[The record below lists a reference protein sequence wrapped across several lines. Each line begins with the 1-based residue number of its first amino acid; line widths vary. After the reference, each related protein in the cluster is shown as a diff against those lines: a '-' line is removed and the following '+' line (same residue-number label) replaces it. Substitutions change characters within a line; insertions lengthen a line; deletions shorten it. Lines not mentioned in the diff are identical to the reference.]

1 MTRRIGL
8 WVAVLSLGSIL
19 LGCGT
24 VAERRMEYKKAE
36 TLDALEVPPDLLTID
51 TSDSL
56 ALATAPLAGTATLS
70 EYSRGKDGRDV
81 SKTVADGVAMPESSV
96 GEIDAD
102 NVKLMRDGAQRWLQ
116 VQMNGDE
123 LWAKTKVF
131 LASNGLPVKR
141 EDQRIGLIETEWA
154 ENRGKVPLSS
164 LWDKAFAVLYSS
176 STQDQFIVRVEPGNA
191 PNVSNVFIA
200 HRGMQQVEQN
210 ESTAWLPRPS
220 EPWLEAELMARLAL
234 TLGVSESQS
243 QRIAADGASVQQ
255 VATVKRGEKDGVW
268 LELDLDFARAW
279 ARMASAIARTT
290 IVIEDFDRQKGLF
303 YVAGVLPLEADPNAG
318 WWART
323 FRGYVEED
331 PKEFRI
337 KLENVDAPTRATVL
351 TKDGTPDYSKR
362 AELLLEQLKA
372 QLQ

>member
-1 MTRRIGL
+1 MTRRI
-8 WVAVLSLGSIL
+8 WRWAAVLSLGGIV

-36 TLDALEVPPDLLTID
+36 TLAPLEVPPDLLALD
-51 TSDSL
+51 TSDTL
-56 ALATAPLAGTATLS
+56 ALATAPLAGTATMS
-70 EYSRGKDGRDV
+70 EYSRGQDGGAA
-81 SKTVADGVAMPESSV
+81 SKPEASGSVTTEPAVGVLE
-96 GEIDAD
+96 AD

-116 VQMNGDE
+116 VHMNSSE
-123 LWAKTKVF
+123 LWAKLKAF
-131 LASNGLPVKR
+131 LVSNGLPVKR
-141 EDQRIGLIETEWA
+141 EDSRIGLIETDWA
-154 ENRGKVPLSS
+154 ENRGQVPLTS
-164 LWDKAFAVLYSS
+164 LWEKAFSALHSS
-176 STQDQFIVRVEPGNA
+176 STQDQYIVRVEPGNE
-191 PNVSNVFIA
+191 PNVSQVFIS
-200 HRGMQQVEQN
+200 HRGLQQVEKN
-210 ESTAWLPRPS
+210 ESTSWLPRPS
-220 EPWLEAELMARLAL
+220 ESWLEAELMARLAL
-234 TLGVSESQS
+234 TLGVSEGQA
-243 QRIAADGASVQQ
+243 QRIATDGATGQQ
-255 VATVKRGEKDGVW
+255 IAAVKHGPQESVW

-303 YVAGVLPLEADPNAG
+303 YVAGVLPAEVDVNAG

-337 KLENVDAPTRATVL
+337 KLENIDASTRATIL